1 MNASF
6 LFHHCLAG
14 LQPARLGTLFG
25 LILLCL
31 SLSACQ
37 TSEPED
43 FVPISPVSFDNI
55 NKPADS
61 SPSFAGQFLAARHA
75 QQLQDN
81 AAASRFFSEALRL
94 GNTDEILLKYS
105 FINHYQNGT
114 LGEAIRLARAF
125 ERLGF
130 DFGLAAEP
138 AIAKAVQDKD
148 WHALIALSEKIEI
161 SDDFHI
167 LAGGLRS
174 LSHIGLG
181 EPETA
186 LSLFHELENFID
198 VSEGAP
204 ETVLFLL
211 GGYIFE
217 HLGNTLE
224 AENYFRQALAK
235 SQNEYIVI
243 FAGAGLWRL
252 GKATEAEALWR
263 TRLPAD
269 AAPLSLLA
277 DMQTQNSPLF
287 TAPNLAQLIARFMFD
302 TSWLSNDS
310 YHSNL
315 LIARAH
321 LAISISPELYTAH
334 MALAEWY
341 LKAEDFARARH
352 HLQKIDDKAHGYLRS
367 RIFMLALEERTGG
380 AKKALDMLEAELAR
394 TPAITPDIAAER
406 ALLAQVGGDMLRRI
420 DDCSRAL
427 GFYQKSQDYGMKSYR
442 LYRSIGIC
450 HEQTGNDPQAEKAL
464 LRAIELNPNDAI
476 SLNYLGYW
484 WADEGRYLEQAIT
497 YIKKAVQLQPNS
509 GYYADSLGWV
519 YYRQGQFDK
528 AILWLEKAIQLTP
541 TDAVI
546 SEHLGDAYWQT
557 GRLNEARFK
566 WQHALDMGIEEAR
579 ISELKAKLEKGL

>member
-6 LFHHCLAG
+6 LFTKYLTG
-14 LQPARLGTLFG
+14 LRLGGLFG
-25 LILLCL
+25 LVLLGV
-31 SLSACQ
+31 SLGACQ
-37 TSEPED
+37 TSEQENIT
-43 FVPISPVSFDNI
+43 PISPVSFDSI
-55 NKPADS
+55 REQTDS

-114 LGEAIRLARAF
+114 LGEAIRLARTF

-148 WHALIALSEKIEI
+148 WQALIALSEKIEI

-174 LSHIGLG
+174 LSYIGLG

-186 LSLFHELENFID
+186 LGIFHELEDFAEL
-198 VSEGAP
+198 SEGTP
-204 ETVLFLL
+204 ETVLLLL

-217 HLGNTLE
+217 LLGNKADSE
-224 AENYFRQALAK
+224 SYFRQALAK
-235 SQNEYIVI
+235 SQDEYIVI
-243 FAGAGLWRL
+243 CAGAGLWRL
-252 GKATEAEALWR
+252 GKTTEAEALWR

-269 AAPLSLLA
+269 AAPLSLVA
-277 DMQTQNSPLF
+277 NMQAQTSPAF
-287 TAPNLAQLIARFMFD
+287 NAPNLAELIARFMFD

-321 LAISISPELYTAH
+321 LAISISPELYIAH

-341 LKAEDFARARH
+341 LKAEDYPRARH
-352 HLQKIDDKAHGYLRS
+352 HLQKIDEKAPVFLRS
-367 RIFMLALEERTGG
+367 RIFMLALEERSGR
-380 AKKALDMLEAELAR
+380 AKKALHTLEAELAPGADV
-394 TPAITPDIAAER
+394 TPSIAAER
-406 ALLAQVGGDMLRRI
+406 ALLAQVGGDMLRQTEE
-420 DDCSRAL
+420 CARAL
-427 GFYQKSQDYGMKSYR
+427 DFYQMSLDYGMKSYR

-450 HEQTGNDPQAEKAL
+450 HEHIGNDTQAEKAL
-464 LRAIELNPNDAI
+464 LRAVDLNPNDAI

-497 YIKKAVQLQPNS
+497 YIKKAVQLQPSS

-519 YYRQGQFDK
+519 YYRQGHFDK
-528 AILWLEKAIQLTP
+528 AVLWLEKAIQLTP

-566 WQHALDMGIEEAR
+566 WQHALDMGIDEAR
-579 ISELKAKLEKGL
+579 VPMIKVKLEKGL

>member
-6 LFHHCLAG
+6 LFYNQLTG
-14 LQPARLGTLFG
+14 LRLGGLFA
-25 LILLCL
+25 LVFLAI
-31 SLSACQ
+31 SLAACQ
-37 TSEPED
+37 TSRQETTAPFLPTSFDKIPED
-43 FVPISPVSFDNI
+43 TDT
-55 NKPADS
+55 

-75 QQLQDN
+75 QQQQDN

-94 GNTDEILLKYS
+94 GSSDEILLKYS

-114 LGEAIRLARAF
+114 LGEAIRLARTF

-138 AIAKAVQDKD
+138 AIAKAVQDED
-148 WHALIALSEKIEI
+148 WQALIALSEKIEI

-174 LSHIGLG
+174 LSYIGLG

-186 LSLFHELENFID
+186 LSIFHELEDFAE
-198 VSEGAP
+198 VTEGAP
-204 ETVLFLL
+204 ETVLLLL

-217 HLGNTLE
+217 LLGNTAE
-224 AENYFRQALAK
+224 SENYFRQALAK
-235 SQNEYIVI
+235 SQDEYIVI

-252 GKATEAEALWR
+252 GKTTEAEALWR

-277 DMQTQNSPLF
+277 NMQAQTSPVS
-287 TAPNLAQLIARFMFD
+287 TAPNLAEIIARFMFD

-341 LKAEDFARARH
+341 LKAEEYSRAHH
-352 HLQKIDDKAHGYLRS
+352 HLEKIDEKAPVFLRK
-367 RIFMLALEERTGG
+367 RLFMLALEERSGG
-380 AKKALDMLEAELAR
+380 AKDALNALEAELAPAEEI
-394 TPAITPDIAAER
+394 TPALAAER
-406 ALLAQVGGDMLRRI
+406 ALLAQVGGDMLRRT
-420 DDCSRAL
+420 DNCERAL
-427 GFYQKSQDYGMKSYR
+427 GFYQMSLDYGMKSYR

-450 HEQTGNDPQAEKAL
+450 HEQTGNDAPAEKAL

-497 YIKKAVQLQPNS
+497 YIKKAVQLQPSS

-519 YYRQGQFDK
+519 YFRQGQFDK
-528 AILWLEKAIQLTP
+528 AVLWLEKAIQLTP

-566 WQHALDMGIEEAR
+566 WQHALDMGIDETR
-579 ISELKAKLEKGL
+579 ISALEAKLERGL